1 MAKST
6 ATKKDKTKK
15 SVKKVKKEGKE
26 GKVKKETKVKKE
38 EVEVEVAPPVET
50 PRLTRRFV
58 TRETVAETGT
68 QLIDF
73 INAEVERVRAGE
85 KGAGGVRFLKSVV
98 KQIKGYNADVARV
111 TKQKQKNK
119 RTQNTNSGFLKP
131 VKISSDMCEFT
142 GWDESELKSRVEV
155 TKFICDYIKENDL
168 QKPGDR
174 RVILADK
181 KLSKLLNYDSKKDG
195 DLRYFDVQRYLKPHF
210 VKEQ

>member
-15 SVKKVKKEGKE
+15 SVKKVKKEGK
-26 GKVKKETKVKKE
+26 VKKETKVKKE
-38 EVEVEVAPPVET
+38 EVEAPPVET
-50 PRLTRRFV
+50 PRSTRRVV

-98 KQIKGYNADVARV
+98 KQVKGYNADVARV

-119 RTQNTNSGFLKP
+119 RVQNTNSGFLKP
-131 VKISSDMCEFT
+131 VKISSEMCDFT

-155 TKFICDYIKENDL
+155 TKFICDYIKANDL
-168 QKPGDR
+168 QKPEDR

>member
-15 SVKKVKKEGKE
+15 SVKKVKKEGK
-26 GKVKKETKVKKE
+26 VKKETKVKKE
-38 EVEVEVAPPVET
+38 EVVEVEQPVET
-50 PRLTRRFV
+50 PRSTRRVV

-98 KQIKGYNADVARV
+98 KQVKGYNADVARV

-119 RTQNTNSGFLKP
+119 RVQNTNSGFLKP
-131 VKISSDMCEFT
+131 VKISSEMCDFT
-142 GWDESELKSRVEV
+142 GWDERELKSRVEV

-168 QKPGDR
+168 QKPEDR

>member
-15 SVKKVKKEGKE
+15 SVKKVKKEGK
-26 GKVKKETKVKKE
+26 VKKETKVKKE
-38 EVEVEVAPPVET
+38 EVEVAPPVET
-50 PRLTRRFV
+50 PRSTRRVV

-85 KGAGGVRFLKSVV
+85 KGAGGVRFLKSVI
-98 KQIKGYNADVARV
+98 KQVKGYNADVARV

-119 RTQNTNSGFLKP
+119 RVQNTNSGFLKP
-131 VKISSDMCEFT
+131 VKISSEMCNFT

-168 QKPGDR
+168 QKPEDR

>member
-15 SVKKVKKEGKE
+15 SVKKVKKEGK
-26 GKVKKETKVKKE
+26 VKKETKVKKE
-38 EVEVEVAPPVET
+38 EVEVAPPVET
-50 PRLTRRFV
+50 PRSTRRVV

-73 INAEVERVRAGE
+73 INAEVEGVRAGE

-98 KQIKGYNADVARV
+98 KQVKAYNADVARV

-119 RTQNTNSGFLKP
+119 RVQNTNSGFLKP
-131 VKISSDMCEFT
+131 VKISSDMCDFT

-168 QKPGDR
+168 QKPEDR

-210 VKEQ
+210 IKEQ

>member
-15 SVKKVKKEGKE
+15 SVKKVKKEGK
-26 GKVKKETKVKKE
+26 VKKETKVKKE
-38 EVEVEVAPPVET
+38 EVEVAPPVET
-50 PRLTRRFV
+50 PRSTRRVV

-98 KQIKGYNADVARV
+98 KQVKGYNADVARL

-119 RTQNTNSGFLKP
+119 RVQNTNSGFLKP
-131 VKISSDMCEFT
+131 VKISSEMCDFT

-168 QKPGDR
+168 QKPEDR

>member
-15 SVKKVKKEGKE
+15 SVKKVKKEGK
-26 GKVKKETKVKKE
+26 VKKETKVKKE
-38 EVEVEVAPPVET
+38 EVEAPPVET
-50 PRLTRRFV
+50 PRSTRRVV

-98 KQIKGYNADVARV
+98 KQVKGYNADVARV

-119 RTQNTNSGFLKP
+119 RVQNTNSGFLKP
-131 VKISSDMCEFT
+131 VKISSEMCDFT

-168 QKPGDR
+168 QKPEDR

>member
-15 SVKKVKKEGKE
+15 SVKKVKKEGK
-26 GKVKKETKVKKE
+26 VKKETKVKKE
-38 EVEVEVAPPVET
+38 EVEVAPPVET
-50 PRLTRRFV
+50 PRSTRRVV

-98 KQIKGYNADVARV
+98 KQVKGYNADVARV

-119 RTQNTNSGFLKP
+119 RVQNTNSGFLKP
-131 VKISSDMCEFT
+131 VKISSEMCDFT

-168 QKPGDR
+168 QKPEDR

>member
-15 SVKKVKKEGKE
+15 SVKKVKKEGK
-26 GKVKKETKVKKE
+26 VKKETKVKKE
-38 EVEVEVAPPVET
+38 EVEVAPPVET
-50 PRLTRRFV
+50 PRSTRRVV

-98 KQIKGYNADVARV
+98 KQVKAYNADVARV

-119 RTQNTNSGFLKP
+119 RVQNTNSGFLKP
-131 VKISSDMCEFT
+131 VKISSDMCDFT

-168 QKPGDR
+168 QKPEDR

-210 VKEQ
+210 IKEQ

>member
-15 SVKKVKKEGKE
+15 SVKKVKKEGK
-26 GKVKKETKVKKE
+26 VKKETKVKKE
-38 EVEVEVAPPVET
+38 EVEVAPPVET
-50 PRLTRRFV
+50 PRSTRRVV

-98 KQIKGYNADVARV
+98 KQVKGYNADVARV

-119 RTQNTNSGFLKP
+119 RVQNTNSGFLKP
-131 VKISSDMCEFT
+131 VKISSDMCDFT

-168 QKPGDR
+168 QKPEDR

-210 VKEQ
+210 IKEQ